1 MPTSTEKECF
11 NFVSPQKYDKKFIS
25 TVKKYTHGCQAL
37 EQERSSPCISPP
49 HAWHM
54 ALKNKNVTTTIQQI
68 YEGSSGRV
76 NASHARAY
84 ARAPHP
90 PMCGVRLAGTGI
102 HTTISAP
109 ASTGTA
115 IASNQRSECSGFDSM
130 LASPLDGRGKERDGD
145 AYM

>member
-1 MPTSTEKECF
+1 
-11 NFVSPQKYDKKFIS
+11 
-25 TVKKYTHGCQAL
+25 
-37 EQERSSPCISPP
+37 
-49 HAWHM
+49 M

-68 YEGSSGRV
+68 YEGSSGGV
-76 NASHARAY
+76 NASHARSCAQ
-84 ARAPHP
+84 APHP

-130 LASPLDGRGKERDGD
+130 LASPLDGRGRKEMAMHICENAAKRITVRVVSHHLHVKL
-145 AYM
+145 MQET